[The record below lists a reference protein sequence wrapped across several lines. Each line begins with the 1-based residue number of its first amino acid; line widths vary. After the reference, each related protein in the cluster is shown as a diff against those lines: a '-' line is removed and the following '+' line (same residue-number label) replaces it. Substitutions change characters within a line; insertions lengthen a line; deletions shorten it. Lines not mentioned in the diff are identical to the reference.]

1 MAGLDR
7 GGGDTLAPADS
18 GREREGM
25 MRGLL
30 LFIGAC
36 AVAAQL
42 VAAALAWM
50 ELEAEGRA

>member
-1 MAGLDR
+1 
-7 GGGDTLAPADS
+7 
-18 GREREGM
+18 M